1 MYHISKNIKKTKRT
15 HFVLLEHLP
24 TILSP
29 KILVLTFLYAMAFT
43 LLLLGLRILR
53 FETTLSDSISA
64 ITSTSNT
71 PVDSL
76 LYHSEDSTKIQR
88 NIASQVIRLHVVANS
103 DTKEDQALKLQVRDS
118 IIHSL
123 QEQLS
128 NSHSVQEARNTIL
141 SRIPEIEKK
150 AQDTIT
156 REGFSYPVKVTLGNR
171 YFPIKDYGD
180 LRFPAGNYEALCVS
194 IGAASGHN
202 WWCVLFPSLCFV
214 DETHAVVPDDSK
226 DKLRKSLT
234 KDEYDS
240 LEIHSAIYDALLDNP

>member
-1 MYHISKNIKKTKRT
+1 MYHISKNNKKTGRT
-15 HFVLLEHLP
+15 HFVLLEQLP

-29 KILVLTFLYAMAFT
+29 KILILTFLYAMAFT

-53 FETTLSDSISA
+53 FEADLSDDIST
-64 ITSTSNT
+64 ITSTANAQT
-71 PVDSL
+71 AGV
-76 LYHSEDSTKIQR
+76 LYHSEDPAQIQQ

-123 QEQLS
+123 QDQLS
-128 NSHSVQEARNTIL
+128 DSHSVQEARNKIL
-141 SRIPEIEKK
+141 SQIPEIEKK
-150 AQDTIT
+150 AQKTIT

-214 DETHAVVPDDSK
+214 DETHAIVPNDSK

-234 KDEYDS
+234 EDEYDS